1 MILYTHTHNFKELK
15 THLVDPYQL
24 LSNLKNKIKKEWKLA
39 FIATVLIGILVHL
52 FAITNI
58 LPNHDGINN
67 IFATQDNVKLGR

>member
-1 MILYTHTHNFKELK
+1 M
-15 THLVDPYQL
+15 

-67 IFATQDNVKLGR
+67 IFATQDNVKLGRWLYDCFTVSYGFCIISQ